1 MGFYFFRMKIIYAAQ
16 YINFNYLITTMTS
29 KFLSLIALMTLIG
42 LLAIGLPTF
51 INSFNTNPSVT
62 AILMT
67 GLVLIMILAGA
78 IMLLLFGVI
87 GIKDNTAKS
96 AS

>member
-1 MGFYFFRMKIIYAAQ
+1 MTTKFF
-16 YINFNYLITTMTS
+16 
-29 KFLSLIALMTLIG
+29 SLIALMALIG

-67 GLVLIMILAGA
+67 GLVLITILAGA
-78 IMLLLFGVI
+78 VMILLFGVL
-87 GIKDNTAKS
+87 GINDKAAK
-96 AS
+96 ASS

>member
-1 MGFYFFRMKIIYAAQ
+1 MTTKFF
-16 YINFNYLITTMTS
+16 
-29 KFLSLIALMTLIG
+29 SLIALMALIG

-67 GLVLIMILAGA
+67 GLVLITILAGA
-78 IMLLLFGVI
+78 VMLLLFGVL
-87 GIKDNTAKS
+87 GINDKAAK
-96 AS
+96 ASS